1 MCRDVHK
8 RTRRYIRRKATYV
21 YTRISEL
28 WLKNGIYNMYNDKR
42 MLYVV
47 GRHIFDVLYGVHQQP
62 GRMSTRM

>member
-1 MCRDVHK
+1 MSRDVHK
-8 RTRRYIRRKATYV
+8 RTRRFIRL

-42 MLYVV
+42 MLCVV